1 MESARLAELAAEH
14 RVPGV
19 QLAVHQDGTTTP
31 VHTGVTTCGTDAL
44 VDGRS
49 MFPIGSLTKPFTA
62 TLAMLLVSDGDVGL
76 DVPLA
81 RYLPD
86 LAGQDVTLR
95 QVLSHTGGLAAGVD
109 GADWSTSA
117 GAWVA
122 GHPGPVHR
130 PGTVFSYSNAGYLV
144 AGHLVE
150 TVTGMDWWEAVSTIL
165 LRPLGITPAHA
176 TRTEVAGHTV
186 QRSGRILP
194 IAQQSLLPVED
205 PIGALALSAVDL
217 VTFVRVHLADPA
229 LPRMLDLDA
238 AAEMREDRTAGLWV
252 GPFGLADGWGPG
264 WSVYRGAGRDWFGH
278 DGTGD
283 GTWSHLRFEP
293 AGGTV
298 VALNANGSTGP
309 ALWGSVVADLRSAGI
324 DIGDHPLVVPVD
336 PDRAGSGPIEAV
348 GRYANGEWSCVVEAR
363 PDGTLSMSV
372 GAEPGVGLVGVD
384 DLRFVMPEPGG
395 RTGYPGRFVR
405 DEETGAIDLVQLAG
419 RVARRTEG

>member
-14 RVPGV
+14 RVPGG
-19 QLAVHQDGTTTP
+19 QLAVHQNGGTAA
-31 VHTGVTTCGTDAL
+31 VHTGLSACGTGAPI
-44 VDGRS
+44 DGRS

-62 TLAMLLVSDGDVGL
+62 TLAMLLVSDGDVEL

-81 RYLPD
+81 TYLPD

-117 GAWVA
+117 GAWLA
-122 GHPGPVHR
+122 GHSAPVHR

-150 TVTGMDWWEAVSTIL
+150 TITGMGWWEAVRTIL

-176 TRTEVAGHTV
+176 TRTDVAGHAV
-186 QRSGRILP
+186 QRSGRVLP

-217 VTFVRVHLADPA
+217 VTFVRMHLADPE
-229 LPRMLDLDA
+229 LPRLLDLDT
-238 AAEMREDRTAGLWV
+238 AAEMRRDGTEGLSV
-252 GPFGLADGWGPG
+252 GPFGLADGWGLG

-293 AGGTV
+293 VSGTV
-298 VALNANGSTGP
+298 VALNANASSGP
-309 ALWGSVVADLRSAGI
+309 ALWGSVVADLRSGGL
-324 DIGDHPLVVPVD
+324 DIGDYPVVVPVD
-336 PDRAGSGPIEAV
+336 PGHAVPGPPEAV
-348 GRYANGEWSCVVEAR
+348 GRYANGEWSCVVEVR
-363 PDGTLSMSV
+363 PDGGLSVSV

-384 DLRFVMPEPGG
+384 GLRFVMPEPAG

-405 DEETGAIDLVQLAG
+405 DQETGAVDLVQLTG
-419 RVARRTEG
+419 RLATRTE